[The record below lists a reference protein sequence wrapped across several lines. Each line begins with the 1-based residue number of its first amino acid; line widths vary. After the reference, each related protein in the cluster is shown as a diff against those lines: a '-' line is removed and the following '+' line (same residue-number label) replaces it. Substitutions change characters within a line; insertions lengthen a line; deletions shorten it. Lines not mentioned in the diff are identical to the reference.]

1 LSTSGLWYT
10 GQVRAHDKP
19 LQYIAKLWQFEGGA
33 LPYFEDLQAFTGRLD
48 PFWA

>member
-10 GQVRAHDKP
+10 GQVRVHNKH
-19 LQYIAKLWQFEGGA
+19 LQPFAKLWQFEGGA
-33 LPYFEDLQAFTGRLD
+33 LPYFEDMPAFSRRLD